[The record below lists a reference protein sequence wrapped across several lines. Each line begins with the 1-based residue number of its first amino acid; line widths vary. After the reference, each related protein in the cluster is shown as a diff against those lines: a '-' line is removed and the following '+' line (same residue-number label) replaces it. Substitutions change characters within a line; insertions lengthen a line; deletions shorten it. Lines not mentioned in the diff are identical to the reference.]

1 MSDDHGFIANELRMT
16 CADAIEL
23 MTDYLDNAMSRGDLA
38 DFETH
43 LTQCEGC
50 RVYLDQLRKTITVTA
65 ETRDATVAIIPAN
78 FDELATLFARHASDP
93 DI

>member
-1 MSDDHGFIANELRMT
+1 MTDDQGFIANELRMT

-23 MTDYLDNAMSRGDLA
+23 MTDFLDNALSRRDLA
-38 DFETH
+38 DFRTH

-50 RVYLDQLRKTITVTA
+50 RVYLDQLRTTVTITGQ
-65 ETRDATVAIIPAN
+65 TRDVTVAIIPSN
-78 FDELATLFARHASDP
+78 FDELATLFARHGSHD

>member
-1 MSDDHGFIANELRMT
+1 MTDDQGFIANELRMT

-23 MTDYLDNAMSRGDLA
+23 MTDYLDDALSGNDLA

-50 RVYLDQLRKTITVTA
+50 RVYLDQLRRTITITA
-65 ETRDATVAIIPAN
+65 ETRDVTVAIIPAN
-78 FDELATLFARHASDP
+78 FDELATLFARHGSDL
-93 DI
+93 DT